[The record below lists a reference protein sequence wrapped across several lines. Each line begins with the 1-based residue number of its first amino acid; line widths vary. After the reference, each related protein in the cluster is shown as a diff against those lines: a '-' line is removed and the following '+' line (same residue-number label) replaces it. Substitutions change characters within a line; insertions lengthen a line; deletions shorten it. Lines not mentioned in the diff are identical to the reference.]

1 MTRPIKKS
9 DQYIIGIGASAGGLE
24 AIYKL
29 FSSPPPSNTSFII
42 IQHLPPDYKSNTSE
56 LLAKHS
62 GQKVIEVKNDMPIEP
77 GTIYVMGEK
86 KNVVI
91 KDGTIILEDSKELHR
106 NVIDLFFSSIAN
118 NYGNKSI
125 GIILSGS
132 NEDGTRGADAIKQ
145 AGGCVIAQD
154 PGTTFFGNMP
164 ASIITSGFADIVVAP
179 ELIMNEVKDYLNH
192 IALHNQFTDNNES
205 DLLEVISL
213 IKEHSTINFADYKR
227 TTLVR
232 RIIKKMNAGDFN
244 SLPNYID
251 YLKEKPEEI
260 KLLAKEFLIGVTSFF
275 RDTEPFGILQEQALP
290 EVLKNKAS
298 DAPLKVWSIGCA
310 TGEEAYSLAIII
322 DEFLSENKI
331 STEVKIFATD
341 VDNEALAVG
350 SKGIYPK
357 SIEKNI
363 SSKRLNKYFN
373 QENGKYRVKER
384 LRQMLIFA
392 EHDITKHPP
401 YYKLD
406 LISCRNLLIYLN
418 PFLQKKV
425 MSTLHFCL
433 NDGGYLHLGP
443 SESLGNVK
451 ESFDEISK
459 KWKIFKNVKPTSF
472 LENGT
477 FIPPSYNIRQA
488 PKPVP
493 AVKPERNE
501 VQNHLYSVLSNE
513 FLNELNYAGVCVD
526 EDFKIVKTL
535 GDYKKYLLPEMFNF
549 DLLELLP
556 RELSIA
562 TASSIKKAVREKQ
575 EIVLKQVK
583 FTKDKKTFSVD
594 IIIKI
599 LPENKSSGKLLL
611 VLYKDRKVAKTKSRQ
626 KEQEVF
632 DESLFAKRYLTDLE
646 EELKETRQKLEEAE
660 DALAVSVDN
669 AQAYNEELIS
679 NNEELQ
685 STNEEVQSIN
695 EELQTVNNDN
705 QQKMK
710 LLSEMNDELNNYFR
724 STTNSQLYVD
734 SNLIIRKFT
743 PSAFRQINLKESD
756 IGRPLQDI
764 SSNIKFTTLIADI
777 EEVIATSNRYDG
789 EVQTLN
795 DKWYQMSINPYVRKE
810 SNKTDGVVITF
821 NDITELK
828 KTQEILTR
836 IIHDHDTFIHS
847 VSHDLRGE
855 VGNLLLSSEH
865 LYKNVEKMDSDEVKD
880 IGRLAFRSAQ
890 GLMNV
895 IKDLTDIALTEKE
908 IREEHS
914 QDVNVKT
921 LLKEIKATLSDQL
934 KESKA
939 ILKTDFEVDKID
951 FMRKN
956 LRSVILNLLSNAIKY
971 RSPDRRLEIT
981 IRTKETEDYIKLS
994 VEDNGIGIEEDKLRD
1009 IFSKYKR
1016 IHGKQTQNIEG
1027 AGIGMY
1033 LVKRRMEIANGKIE
1047 VSSEPGV
1054 GTTFTA
1060 SFPKD

>member
-1 MTRPIKKS
+1 MTKPKNKKS

-29 FSSPPPSNTSFII
+29 FSSPPPKNTSFII

-62 GQKVIEVKNDMPIEP
+62 GQKVIEVKNNMPIEP
-77 GTIYVMGEK
+77 GTVYVMSEK

-91 KDGTIILEDSKELHR
+91 KDGTIILEDSKKLHN
-106 NVIDLFFSSIAN
+106 NVIDLFFSSIADD
-118 NYGNKSI
+118 YGNKSI

-132 NEDGTRGADAIKQ
+132 NEDGTEGAQAIKR

-164 ASIITSGFADIVVAP
+164 ASIITSGYADIVVAP
-179 ELIMNEVKDYLNH
+179 ELIMKEVKDYLSH
-192 IALHNQFTDNNES
+192 QALHNQFTDNNES

-213 IKEHSTINFADYKR
+213 IKEHSPLNFADYKR

-232 RIIKKMNAGDFN
+232 RIIKKMNAGDFD
-244 SLPNYID
+244 SLPGYIE
-251 YLKEKPEEI
+251 YLKENPEEI
-260 KLLAKEFLIGVTSFF
+260 KLLAKEFLISVTSFF
-275 RDTEPFGILQEQALP
+275 RDTEPFEILQEQALP
-290 EVLKNKAS
+290 EVLKSKAS

-350 SKGIYPK
+350 SRGIYPK
-357 SIEKNI
+357 GIEKHI
-363 SSKRLNKYFN
+363 SSKRLSKYFT
-373 QENGKYRVKER
+373 QENGKYKVKES

-406 LISCRNLLIYLN
+406 IISCRNLLIYLN

-477 FIPPSYNIRQA
+477 YTPPSYTRQA

-549 DLLELLP
+549 ELLELLP
-556 RELSIA
+556 RDLSIA
-562 TASSIKKAVREKQ
+562 TASSLKKAVREKK

-583 FTKDKKTFSVD
+583 FTRDKKAYSVD
-594 IIIKI
+594 IIVKI
-599 LPENKSSGKLLL
+599 LPETKNLGKLLL
-611 VLYKDRKVAKTKSRQ
+611 VLYKDRKAVKKSSKQ

-632 DESLFAKRYLTDLE
+632 DESLFAERYVTDLE

-710 LLSEMNDELNNYFR
+710 QLSDLNDELNNYFR

-734 SNLIIRKFT
+734 KNLIIRKFT

-756 IGRPLQDI
+756 IGRPLHDI

-795 DKWYQMSINPYVRKE
+795 DKWYHMSINPYVRKE
-810 SNKTDGVVITF
+810 GNKTDGVVITF

-847 VSHDLRGE
+847 VSHDLRGD
-855 VGNLLLSSEH
+855 VGNLLMSSDH
-865 LYKNVEKMDSDEVKD
+865 LHKNVDQMNSAEIKNITSFVH
-880 IGRLAFRSAQ
+880 RSAQ
-890 GLMNV
+890 GLVNV
-895 IKDLTDIALTEKE
+895 IKDLTDIALIEKE

-921 LLKEIKATLSDQL
+921 LLKEIKTTLSDQL

-939 ILKTDFEVDKID
+939 ILKTDFEVEKIN

-956 LRSVILNLLSNAIKY
+956 LRSVILNLLTNAIKY
-971 RSPDRRLEIT
+971 RSQDRKLEVT
-981 IRTKETEDYIKLS
+981 IRTRETEDYITLS
-994 VEDNGIGIEEDKLRD
+994 VEDNGIGIEENKLRD

-1016 IHGKQTQNIEG
+1016 VHGKQTQKIEG

>member
-1 MTRPIKKS
+1 MTKPKNKLS
-9 DQYIIGIGASAGGLE
+9 DQYIIGVGASAGGLE

-29 FSSPPPSNTSFII
+29 FNSPSPKNTSFII
-42 IQHLPPDYKSNTSE
+42 IQHLPPHYKSNTSE

-62 GQKVIEVKNDMPIEP
+62 GQKVIEVKNDMSIQP
-77 GTIYVMGEK
+77 GTIYVMSEK

-91 KDGTIILEDSKELHR
+91 KNGTIILEDSKEPHN
-106 NVIDLFFSSIAN
+106 NVIDLFFSSIAQD
-118 NYGNKSI
+118 YGAKSI
-125 GIILSGS
+125 GVILSGS
-132 NEDGTRGADAIKQ
+132 NEDGTKGSDAIKQ

-164 ASIITSGFADIVVAP
+164 ASIITSGYADVVVAP
-179 ELIMNEVKDYLNH
+179 EFIMKEIKEYLNH
-192 IALHNQFTDNNES
+192 KALYSQFTDNNEK

-213 IKEHSTINFADYKR
+213 IKDHSSLNFADYKR

-232 RIIKKMNAGDFN
+232 RIIKKMNAGKFD
-244 SLPNYID
+244 SLPKYIEF
-251 YLKEKPEEI
+251 LKEKPDEV
-260 KLLAKEFLIGVTSFF
+260 KALAKEFLISVTSFF
-275 RDTEPFGILQEQALP
+275 RDIEPFEILQETLP
-290 EVLKNKAS
+290 EVIKNKEP

-310 TGEEAYSLAIII
+310 TGEEAYSLAMVI
-322 DEFLSENKI
+322 DEFLTEKKKSI
-331 STEVKIFATD
+331 EVKIFATD
-341 VDNEALAVG
+341 VDHEALAVG

-357 SIEKNI
+357 SIEKDI
-363 SSKRLNKYFN
+363 SSGRLSKYFDK
-373 QENGKYRVKER
+373 EDGKYKVKER

-406 LISCRNLLIYLN
+406 IISCRNLLIYLN

-425 MSTLHFCL
+425 LSTLHFCL

-451 ESFDEISK
+451 GSFKEISK

-477 FIPPSYNIRQA
+477 YSPPSYTRQA
-488 PKPVP
+488 PRPVP
-493 AVKPERNE
+493 AEKPERNE
-501 VQNHLYSVLSNE
+501 MQNHLYSVLNNE
-513 FLNELNYAGVCVD
+513 LLSELNYAGVCVD
-526 EDFKIVKTL
+526 EDFKIVKAL

-549 DLLELLP
+549 ELLELLP

-562 TASSIKKAVREKQ
+562 TSSSMKRAVKEKK

-583 FTKDKKTFSVD
+583 FSRDKKAYSVD
-594 IIIKI
+594 IIVKV
-599 LPENKSSGKLLL
+599 LPETKNSGKLLL
-611 VLYKDRKVAKTKSRQ
+611 VLYKDRKVVKKSSKQ

-632 DESLFAKRYLTDLE
+632 DESLFAERYVTELE
-646 EELKETRQKLEEAE
+646 EELKEARQKLEEAE
-660 DALAVSVDN
+660 DSLKVSVDN

-710 LLSEMNDELNNYFR
+710 QLSDLNDELNNYFR

-734 SNLIIRKFT
+734 RNLIIRKFT
-743 PSAFRQINLKESD
+743 PTAFKQINLKESD
-756 IGRPLQDI
+756 IGRPLHDI
-764 SSNIKFTTLIADI
+764 SSNIKFTTLISDI
-777 EEVIATSNRYDG
+777 EEVMATSNRYDG

-795 DKWYQMSINPYVRKE
+795 DQWYQMSINPYVRKKG
-810 SNKTDGVVITF
+810 NKTDGVVITF

-855 VGNLLLSSEH
+855 VGNLLLSSKH
-865 LYKNVEKMDSDEVKD
+865 LYQNFDQMNNDEVKN
-880 IGRLAFRSAQ
+880 IGSFVYRSAQ
-890 GLMNV
+890 GLVNV
-895 IKDLTDIALTEKE
+895 INDLTDIALTEKE

-914 QDVNVKT
+914 QDISVKT
-921 LLKEIKATLSDQL
+921 LLKEIKTTLSDQL

-939 ILKTDFEVDKID
+939 VLKTDFEVDKIN

-971 RSPDRRLEIT
+971 RSPDRRLEVVVRTREVEGYIT
-981 IRTKETEDYIKLS
+981 LS
-994 VEDNGIGIEEDKLRD
+994 VTDNGIGIKEDKLRD

-1016 IHGKQTQNIEG
+1016 VHGKQPQNIEG

-1033 LVKRRMEIANGKIE
+1033 LVKRRMEIAKGKIE
-1047 VSSEPGV
+1047 VSSEPKV

-1060 SFPKD
+1060 SFPKN